1 MENLVNKQP
10 LCISTHST
18 VGPYLTLPEAQLEK
32 LRSILDQHGIR
43 YRVDEGI
50 ISLNGEPE
58 EALVFFGRDGT
69 HRQCRRSWTVS
80 AEI

>member
-1 MENLVNKQP
+1 MENLVSKQP
-10 LCISTHST
+10 LCVMPHST

-43 YRVDEGI
+43 YTVDENV

-58 EALVFFGRDGT
+58 EALVFFGRGWDT
-69 HRQCRRSWTVS
+69 QAVQKVLDRVV
-80 AEI
+80 